1 MPIKL
6 VERARVGFPKTA
18 TILVDLNKISMSG
31 EPSVEV
37 YCASNWNVREGI
49 NLNILYEDKQHVLLI
64 RLPLG
69 GQNVVVNK

>member
-1 MPIKL
+1 MTVKN